1 VQGYDA
7 CVPDE
12 GLSLEEEL
20 RLRVRNAELRRLLE
34 KHQWSG
40 LTPSKSYGACPECGG
55 SEAPFADGH
64 RAGCAI
70 AAALA
75 EPD

>member
-1 VQGYDA
+1 MAERTAASV
-7 CVPDE
+7 
-12 GLSLEEEL
+12 EEVE
-20 RLRVRNAELRRLLE
+20 RLRAVNAELRRLME

-55 SEAPFADGH
+55 SAASFATGH
-64 RAGCAI
+64 GPGCAV

-75 EPD
+75 APD